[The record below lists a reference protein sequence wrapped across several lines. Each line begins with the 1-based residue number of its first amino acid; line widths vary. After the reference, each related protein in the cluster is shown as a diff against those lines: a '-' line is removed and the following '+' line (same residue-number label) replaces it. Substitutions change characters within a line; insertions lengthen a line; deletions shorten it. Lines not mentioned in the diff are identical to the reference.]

1 MPLAAPRRARLAAAA
16 FIPTAALL
24 ATALTSAA
32 PADAAATTSTISVDH
47 PSWAT
52 PAADRGAVPATTAV
66 TARVYLASQ
75 DAAGLATYAAGV
87 SNPSS
92 SLYGKYLSPAQAAA
106 KFGPSAANT
115 SALENYLTSHGVTI
129 AAATAHYLDISA
141 TAAQIKAVFSTG
153 LDNYATNSGMHRAPT
168 GDLTLPSSVAK
179 GLLSVT
185 GLDGVQNTAAR
196 PDSTAVAQVVGSDST
211 PATGSPEPCS
221 TYWDQYTATGFPT
234 GYSATTP
241 MDPCGYYPSQLRKA
255 YGVSETGLTGKGAT
269 IAIVDA
275 YGSSTMLA
283 DANQYAVNHGD
294 APFRKGQYTEY
305 VTPANWN
312 SQAACGGAGGW
323 APEESLDVEMAHGYA
338 PNANVVY
345 VGGNSCSDADL
356 LAAWQL
362 IVDNHLADIVSNSWG
377 EIMHGPAGYFDTSI
391 IAPYEQTLK
400 QAAVEGI
407 GFNVSSGD
415 CGDNS
420 PTAASTGANCDPNT
434 TEAQT
439 QWPASDAWVTAV
451 GGTALAISSASGNY
465 KFETA
470 MGNQRSVL
478 SPDGASW
485 TPFPGYWYFGGGGGT
500 SEDFTQPWYQT
511 WAVPWK
517 LSHTLLTGQS
527 VSTAH
532 RVIPDVAMNGDLL
545 TSVLV
550 GMSDGAPYGEAGY
563 GGTSVSSPSFAGI
576 LADAIQAR
584 GGRTLGFA
592 NPALYLRQGIYTD
605 VTAHPA
611 AAHIGDEPL
620 SVVLDRGVINN
631 THVARLYTIGT
642 DYGLSATRGFDNATG
657 LGSPNAWFLWS
668 FGFGFGFGGSDK
680 AGANN
685 FGGLG
690 GGLSATK

>member
-1 MPLAAPRRARLAAAA
+1 MPLAAQRRAKRAAAV

-24 ATALTSAA
+24 ATALSAAA
-32 PADAAATTSTISVDH
+32 PADAAATTSSIAVDH

-52 PAADRGAVPATTAV
+52 PSADRGAVPAATAV

-75 DAAGLATYAAGV
+75 DPAGLSAYATAV

-92 SLYGKYLSPAQAAA
+92 SLYGKYLSAADAAA

-115 SALENYLTSHGVTI
+115 AALEAYLTGHGVTI
-129 AAATAHYLDISA
+129 TSATAHYLDISA
-141 TAAQIKAVFSTG
+141 TAAQIQATFSTS
-153 LDNYATNSGMHRAPT
+153 LHNYSTSTGTHHAPS
-168 GDLTLPSSVAK
+168 GDLKLPSAVAK
-179 GLLSVT
+179 GMLSVT
-185 GLDGVQNTAAR
+185 GLDGVTNTAAR
-196 PDSTAVAQVVGSDST
+196 PNSVSVSKAIGTKGST
-211 PATGSPEPCS
+211 PATSIPEPCS
-221 TYWDQYTATGFPT
+221 TYWGQYTATGFPT
-234 GYSATTP
+234 GYTATEST
-241 MDPCGYYPSQLRKA
+241 DPCSYYPSQLRKA
-255 YGVSETGLTGKGAT
+255 YGVSETGLTGRGAT

-294 APFRKGQYTEY
+294 APFKPGQYTEY
-305 VTPANWN
+305 VTPSNWEL
-312 SQAACGGAGGW
+312 QDACGGAGGW

-345 VGGNSCSDADL
+345 VGGNSCSDQDL

-362 IVDNHLADIVSNSWG
+362 IVDNHLADVVSNSWG
-377 EIMHGPAGYFDTSI
+377 EIMHGPAGYFDTTI

-420 PTAASTGANCDPNT
+420 PAAASTGANCDPNT
-434 TEAQT
+434 TEPQT
-439 QWPASDAWVTAV
+439 QWPASDPWTTAV
-451 GGTALAISSASGNY
+451 GGTALAISSASGKY

-478 SPDGASW
+478 STDGKSW
-485 TPFPGYWYFGGGGGT
+485 SPFPGYWYFGGGGGT
-500 SEDFTQPWYQT
+500 SEDFAQPWYQM
-511 WAVPWK
+511 WAVPNS
-517 LSHTLLTGQS
+517 LSHTLMTGETVKS
-527 VSTAH
+527 AH

-550 GMSDGAPYGEAGY
+550 GMSDGAPYSEAGY

-576 LADAIQAR
+576 LADAIQAQH
-584 GGRTLGFA
+584 GHPLGFA
-592 NPALYLRQGIYTD
+592 NPALYLRDGLYTD

-611 AAHIGDEPL
+611 AAHIGDQPL
-620 SVVLDRGVINN
+620 SVVYDLGYNANGSRRV
-631 THVARLYTIGT
+631 RLYTIGT
-642 DYGLSATRGFDNATG
+642 DYGLNAGRGFDNATG
-657 LGSPNAWFLWS
+657 LGSPTAWFLES
-668 FGFGFGFGGSDK
+668 FGFGGDENGNASR
-680 AGANN
+680 
-685 FGGLG
+685 
-690 GGLSATK
+690 